1 MLVAAR
7 LLMAGAMPVIE
18 RRGLTM
24 VGIAVTNLA
33 DGRAVQLRLRVDR
46 HGDADLDAA
55 VDEVRERYGPQ
66 AVIRAVLLGRDEG
79 WSVPMLPD

>member
-1 MLVAAR
+1 
-7 LLMAGAMPVIE
+7 MAGAMPVIE

-46 HGDADLDAA
+46 HGDAELDAA
-55 VDEVRERYGPQ
+55 VDEVRERYGSQ
-66 AVIRAVLLGRDEG
+66 ALIRAVLLGRDEG

>member
-1 MLVAAR
+1 
-7 LLMAGAMPVIE
+7 MAGAMPVIE

-55 VDEVRERYGPQ
+55 VDEVRERYGSQ

>member
-1 MLVAAR
+1 M
-7 LLMAGAMPVIE
+7 IE

-55 VDEVRERYGPQ
+55 VDEVRERYGSQ
-66 AVIRAVLLGRDEG
+66 ALIRAVLLGRDEG
-79 WSVPMLPD
+79 WSAPMLPD